1 MKKRLGLVS
10 ALVAGNVFAQ
20 VSDVKAEGM
29 KGYNVFLDAQGKQ
42 VIQHPTMPGVAF
54 DVNGQKITAPPSGEL
69 KKVGTVASDGSVVP
83 VGGEAGGFIVASS
96 WLIFGAILIALIGL
110 IFKAKRSI
118 NLKRVEQEAINR
130 MKENISAEA
139 NSIFMRFNKNFKPA
153 KVDYISEN
161 STPNFFNSIKD
172 VVMAE
177 SDFKEVS
184 FKSVKYDFDTVVMEN
199 NQFVASVRY
208 TAVKNELMEQQMKEI
223 KTTELWK
230 LVFDGNK
237 WIVSEIK
244 ELAPKIEKVIEISQE
259 KNQSDEKEMEASASS
274 GKYGI

>member
-1 MKKRLGLVS
+1 MKKNF
-10 ALVAGNVFAQ
+10 ALVAGLVASNVFAQ
-20 VSDVKAEGM
+20 VSEVKAEGM

-54 DVNGQKITAPPSGEL
+54 DVNGQKIKAPPSGEL

-83 VGGEAGGFIVASS
+83 IGGEAGGLIVASS
-96 WLIFGAILIALIGL
+96 WLIFGAIFIALIGL

-139 NSIFMRFNKNFKPA
+139 NSIFTRFNKNFKPA

-161 STPNFFNSIKD
+161 STPNFFSSIKD

-184 FKSVKYDFDTVVMEN
+184 FKSVKCDFDTVVLEN
-199 NQFVASVRY
+199 NQFLASVRY
-208 TAVKNELMEQQMKEI
+208 TAVKNEVMEQQMKEI
-223 KTTELWK
+223 QTTELWK

-244 ELAPKIEKVIEISQE
+244 ELAPKIEKVVEVSQE
-259 KNQSDEKEMEASASS
+259 KPQSNEKEMEASANS